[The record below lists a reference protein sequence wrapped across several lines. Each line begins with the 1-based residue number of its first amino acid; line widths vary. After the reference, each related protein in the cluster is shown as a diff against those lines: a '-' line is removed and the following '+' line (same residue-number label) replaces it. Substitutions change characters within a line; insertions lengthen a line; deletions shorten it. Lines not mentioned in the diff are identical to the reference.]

1 MQGTDETLGGRRGGV
16 LGRGGQAGLEVLDD
30 VGGEHLEV
38 EQEVLLSTQQVEVRL
53 GTVHRVEEEGVLL
66 LVCQL
71 KGQDL
76 GATCLLCMQNHLNV
90 EQLCKILTIL

>member
-1 MQGTDETLGGRRGGV
+1 M
-16 LGRGGQAGLEVLDD
+16 LDD

-38 EQEVLLSTQQVEVRL
+38 EQEVLLGTQKVEVRL

-76 GATCLLCMQNHLNV
+76 GATRLLCMQNHFNV
-90 EQLCKILTIL
+90 EQLREILTIL